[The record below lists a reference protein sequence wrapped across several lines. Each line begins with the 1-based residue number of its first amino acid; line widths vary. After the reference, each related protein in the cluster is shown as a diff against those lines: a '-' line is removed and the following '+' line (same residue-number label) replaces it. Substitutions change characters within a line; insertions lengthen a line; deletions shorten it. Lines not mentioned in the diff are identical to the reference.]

1 MCETANERMECF
13 GSSKSPVARCLFDP
27 LVVVDDDDDG
37 NNNADLQMGFSKR

>member
-1 MCETANERMECF
+1 MKEWNALAVLR
-13 GSSKSPVARCLFDP
+13 SKRVARCLFDP